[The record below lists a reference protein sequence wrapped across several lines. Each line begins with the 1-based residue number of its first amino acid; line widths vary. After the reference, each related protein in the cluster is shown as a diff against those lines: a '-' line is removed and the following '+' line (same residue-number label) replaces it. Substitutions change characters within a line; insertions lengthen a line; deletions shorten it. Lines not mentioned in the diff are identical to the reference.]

1 MWLIWEWIEKL
12 SYCSCWNAYTPR
24 PHPILKHPPNLA
36 FPLINKWKSWKP
48 MFFHFFKKGGLN
60 YEVLNQ
66 SKGEVYPRACRF
78 TSVPSKVRRNDFRR
92 QIHNKISVS
101 SETKEKAEKVLA
113 QKTHREVLQQ
123 QKG

>member
-36 FPLINKWKSWKP
+36 FPPINKWKSWKP
-48 MFFHFFKKGGLN
+48 VFFHFFKKGGLN

-92 QIHNKISVS
+92 
-101 SETKEKAEKVLA
+101 
-113 QKTHREVLQQ
+113 
-123 QKG
+123 